1 MGTVLIEVVVG
12 WSPIAVA
19 AIVGGTLMVLTKC
32 LTMEEAYR
40 YINWPAVFL
49 IATMLPLGIAME
61 NSGATQFLTEKMM
74 RLIGDFGPLAVLT
87 GLFLFSV
94 LASQV
99 IPNAAVV
106 VLMAPI
112 AISTA
117 VAMDVSPQSF
127 MMAIAIAASA
137 SFLSPVSHPANVLVM
152 GPGGYKF
159 TDYLKVGFPLTVLV
173 LLVTLIVLPVVW
185 PFR

>member
-1 MGTVLIEVVVG
+1 
-12 WSPIAVA
+12 
-19 AIVGGTLMVLTKC
+19 
-32 LTMEEAYR
+32 
-40 YINWPAVFL
+40 
-49 IATMLPLGIAME
+49 ME
-61 NSGATQFLTEKMM
+61 NTGATQFLTDKMM
-74 RLIGDFGPLAVLT
+74 QLVGNFGPLAVLA

-117 VAMDVSPQSF
+117 IAMDVSPKSF
-127 MMAIAIAASA
+127 MMGIAIAASA

-152 GPGGYKF
+152 GPGGYRF
-159 TDYLKVGFPLTVLV
+159 LDYIKVGLPLTILV
-173 LLVTLIVLPVVW
+173 LLVTLTVLPLVW